1 MKVIFLDIDGVLQP
15 YSSRARFEIDRIELR
30 ERLSNKLHTDY
41 TIYDE
46 YDVAACYCDWGTEA
60 VNFIKKIIK
69 NTNAKIVISSD
80 WRNKELANKM
90 KDFLKIWN
98 LNEYWVG
105 ETNEYGKDEIDE
117 AKKYVDSFKTDSI
130 KYIDYRQV
138 EIIDYLFRHK
148 EITNFVAIDDRDLE
162 MALKGHFVETN
173 NLINYDQMVSCIE
186 ILNGKDWKRV

>member
-1 MKVIFLDIDGVLQP
+1 M
-15 YSSRARFEIDRIELR
+15 
-30 ERLSNKLHTDY
+30 
-41 TIYDE
+41 
-46 YDVAACYCDWGTEA
+46 
-60 VNFIKKIIK
+60 
-69 NTNAKIVISSD
+69 
-80 WRNKELANKM
+80 
-90 KDFLKIWN
+90 
-98 LNEYWVG
+98 
-105 ETNEYGKDEIDE
+105 DE

-138 EIIDYLFRHK
+138 EIIDYLFRHQ